1 MIRSSGN
8 QNPLRH
14 VLQTGSIVFGLS
26 AIALVA
32 TPQFFNELLG
42 LASNPALEWSMRMTG
57 ITLVALAGN
66 MFAHARKGSDEGVHL
81 AARVMMFSAF
91 ALGVLTLLLPATL
104 NWFTILYAA
113 VGFSFSAA
121 YAFFLAK
128 LKK

>member
-1 MIRSSGN
+1 MSKNNLSAVRK
-8 QNPLRH
+8 
-14 VLQTGSIVFGLS
+14 VLLTGSTVFGLS

-42 LASNPALEWSMRMTG
+42 LASNPAIEWSMRMTG

-66 MFAHARKGSDEGVHL
+66 MFAHARKGSDEGVQL

>member
-1 MIRSSGN
+1 MARDRVKPIRI
-8 QNPLRH
+8 

-32 TPQFFNELLG
+32 TPQLFNELLG

-66 MFAHARKGSDEGVHL
+66 MFAHARKGSDDGVHL

-91 ALGVLTLLLPATL
+91 ALGVLTLLLPTTL

-121 YAFFLAK
+121 YGYFLFI
-128 LKK
+128 KK

>member
-1 MIRSSGN
+1 MSKKNLSAVRK
-8 QNPLRH
+8 
-14 VLQTGSIVFGLS
+14 VLLTGSTVFGLS

-66 MFAHARKGSDEGVHL
+66 MFAHARKGSDESVHL

-91 ALGVLTLLLPATL
+91 ALGVLTLLLPTTL

>member
-1 MIRSSGN
+1 MSKNNMSAVRK
-8 QNPLRH
+8 
-14 VLQTGSIVFGLS
+14 VLLTGSTVFGLS

-66 MFAHARKGSDEGVHL
+66 MFAHARKGSDEAVHL

-91 ALGVLTLLLPATL
+91 ALGVLTLLLPTTL
-104 NWFTILYAA
+104 NWFTILYAT